1 MSKYIRTKDDGRL
14 FEVLKSDEENVC
26 VTDYDYDNNDY
37 YTRTIKLCDVRQADA
52 VEELCDMFVIV
63 SKANPLIKNF
73 TVHIESA
80 KSYGTEDDDIY
91 GAIWAEGDKGEP
103 ILMSVAK
110 MNEEG
115 DLKLL

>member
-1 MSKYIRTKDDGRL
+1 MRYVRTKNGIYE
-14 FEVLKSDEENVC
+14 FQ
-26 VTDYDYDNNDY
+26 YDNENENTLAKEVVVVKDGEL
-37 YTRTIKLCDVRQADA
+37 TCLNKRKIVAQADA
-52 VEELCDMFVIV
+52 IEKLCDMFVIV